1 VQTLV
6 GCFNRPWNQYTLEDS
21 LRGIA
26 DAGFKY
32 FGLLTQH
39 RTTLVSADS
48 TPDEMD
54 ALRQKIES
62 YGLTPLITIASPKMD
77 VSVDEAVELMR
88 RQFHAA
94 ARLGC
99 KYVITGGTSKE
110 AEYEKWFDI
119 MRKAAPAAGAAGVQI
134 VLKPHGGISATAK
147 ELALC
152 CERIDSPHFAIW
164 YDPGNIVY
172 YNNQSPE
179 DDVRELVAAIPA
191 HRITGVCVK
200 DCAGGLHGEVM
211 ITPTTGVVDFRRVF
225 STLFEAGVQGP
236 FVVECLSNKTLEETN
251 AAAKQTQVWLR
262 RLLVD
267 IGWNA
272 E

>member
-1 VQTLV
+1 MQCFV
-6 GCFNRPWNQYTLEDS
+6 GCFNRPWNQYELDDA

-26 DAGFKY
+26 NAGFKY

-39 RTTLVSADS
+39 RAQLVSADS
-48 TPDEMD
+48 TPEEMD

-77 VSVDEAVELMR
+77 ASVDEAAELMQ
-88 RQFHAA
+88 RQFLAA

-99 KYVITGGTSKE
+99 KFVITGGTSKE
-110 AEYEKWFDI
+110 AEYKKWFEVI
-119 MRKAAPAAGAAGVQI
+119 SAAAAHAGEAGVQI

-172 YNNQSPE
+172 YNNKSPE

-236 FVVECLSNKTLEETN
+236 FVVECLGNKTLEETN

-262 RLLVD
+262 QLLAD
-267 IGWNA
+267 IGWNVK
-272 E
+272 